1 MILAHQTGYSPC
13 SPQETTVSNEI
24 NSGSMAFHNYNNNN
38 NNNNQVAPPSSS
50 MVMDTS
56 SVAASTTPM
65 MYNSYQPRQRTAS
78 SGGFPTG
85 IPTMYNPT
93 NSVYYYDDMVPAMPL
108 HHHHHQQPAFF
119 SEEQRSHQQHSPTP
133 SLMFHAILQAISQK
147 TEDLATTYLNR
158 GQWYVIELRDT
169 RQQEGATTVTSTVAI
184 MFHEPSHRRVADN
197 YWKFWLTQQKEP
209 HQARA
214 IDLDDVKSMGI
225 SNVQYPAFDRITF
238 DWQGSAR
245 IYVCF
250 NCLSTDFSRIKGVKG
265 IPLRISL
272 QNYTARYQHY
282 ERSLCKIKLFRDKG
296 AERKSKDDAK
306 QMGKQIERM
315 PGSHIMYNQPMPY
328 SPFTV
333 DAMPHI
339 NEPPVLPQQRLSD
352 HPVAAADTALMA
364 FQRHSR
370 TMTAPPSMHP
380 HQYQQHHVDPPMSA
394 SSSVSPSTSPPA
406 MLLEK
411 SWPDLAHDFLSYQAV
426 APPPPHP
433 SSPSALTTST
443 STAADVHSSAVYPL
457 TTSTP
462 QKYIHPSP
470 STPTFMNDTTKRQH
484 QPVRTLYVQVSK
496 DASFKPVELQEMTAQ
511 ELTFRLC
518 KAMSLCTDSVS
529 EVVWRRKEGN
539 QLLVLVDDAVVNYQ
553 FYDNLK
559 LLAGYQ
565 LKSDGT
571 ARIIL
576 DY

>member
-1 MILAHQTGYSPC
+1 MT
-13 SPQETTVSNEI
+13 
-24 NSGSMAFHNYNNNN
+24 FHNYNI
-38 NNNNQVAPPSSS
+38 NNQATPPSS
-50 MVMDTS
+50 MVMDNTS
-56 SVAASTTPM
+56 PIAASTPM
-65 MYNSYQPRQRTAS
+65 MYNNYQPRHDHHERTAS
-78 SGGFPTG
+78 SGPFPTG
-85 IPTMYNPT
+85 MPTMYNPT
-93 NSVYYYDDMVPAMPL
+93 NSVYYYDDVVPAMPL
-108 HHHHHQQPAFF
+108 QHQPSFF
-119 SEEQRSHQQHSPTP
+119 SEEQRSRHHHSPTS
-133 SLMFHAILQAISQK
+133 SLMLHAILQAPTAISQK
-147 TEDLATTYLNR
+147 TEDLTTTYLNR

-169 RQQEGATTVTSTVAI
+169 KQQSTTVTSTVAI

-214 IDLDDVKSMGI
+214 IDLDDVKSIGI

-238 DWQGSAR
+238 EWQGSAR

-272 QNYTARYQHY
+272 HNYIAKYQHF
-282 ERSLCKIKLFRDKG
+282 ERSLCKVKLFRDKG

-306 QMGKQIERM
+306 QMSKQIERM

-328 SPFTV
+328 STFTV

-339 NEPPVLPQQRLSD
+339 NEPPVLPQRINEQ
-352 HPVAAADTALMA
+352 HHQVDTPSLMA

-370 TMTAPPSMHP
+370 TMTAPPSTGMHP
-380 HQYQQHHVDPPMSA
+380 HQYHQRHVDSPLSA
-394 SSSVSPSTSPPA
+394 SSPSTSPPA

-411 SWPDLAHDFLSYQAV
+411 SWPDLAHDFLSYQVV
-426 APPPPHP
+426 APSHPPPP
-433 SSPSALTTST
+433 S
-443 STAADVHSSAVYPL
+443 PL
-457 TTSTP
+457 TTPSSTGQVHSLYPPTTTP
-462 QKYIHPSP
+462 QKRIHSSNSP
-470 STPTFMNDTTKRQH
+470 PAAMHDIKRQQ

-496 DASFKPVELQEMTAQ
+496 ESAFKSVELQEMTAQ
-511 ELTFRLC
+511 ELTLRLC

-553 FYDNLK
+553 FFDNLK

-576 DY
+576 DC